1 MCMCATWRARLQ
13 ALHAHL
19 VQLGISKLTASICQA
34 VSSNNCSSSSDGQGC
49 SSTVSPA
56 CQLQLAAAG
65 YLTEA
70 VQCAAALEQ
79 LGGPE
84 AAVQLLTG
92 LLASC
97 TSCG

>member
-1 MCMCATWRARLQ
+1 MV
-13 ALHAHL
+13 HL
-19 VQLGISKLTASICQA
+19 GMAKLTASICQA
-34 VSSNNCSSSSDGQGC
+34 VSSIDCTSSSGSDGQG
-49 SSTVSPA
+49 SSGTANAA
-56 CQLQLAAAG
+56 CNLQLAAAG

-70 VQCAAALEQ
+70 VQCAAAVEQ

-84 AAVQLLTG
+84 AAVQLLTS